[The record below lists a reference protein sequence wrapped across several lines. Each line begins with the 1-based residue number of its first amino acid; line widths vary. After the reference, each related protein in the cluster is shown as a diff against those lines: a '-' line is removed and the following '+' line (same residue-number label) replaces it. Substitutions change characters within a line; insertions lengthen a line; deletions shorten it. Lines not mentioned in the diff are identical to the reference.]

1 MIVIFSPLQIE
12 SVYTKQVLP
21 KYGEMLNNSKIYA
34 IIYFLCLKS
43 YNIIY
48 MGWCLTSFVFLK
60 YERWITVF
68 SAVNYFGF
76 IYMLIWACMFNGYR
90 YFLKSQP
97 TERKSVPP
105 VKQAT
110 D

>member
-1 MIVIFSPLQIE
+1 MI
-12 SVYTKQVLP
+12 YKVL
-21 KYGEMLNNSKIYA
+21 
-34 IIYFLCLKS
+34 YFVSLKS
-43 YNIIY
+43 YNIVY

-76 IYMLIWACMFNGYR
+76 IYMFIWACLFHGYR
-90 YFLKSQP
+90 HFVGK
-97 TERKSVPP
+97 PP
-105 VKQAT
+105 QNREPAATASTVKQAT

>member
-1 MIVIFSPLQIE
+1 M
-12 SVYTKQVLP
+12 LP
-21 KYGEMLNNSKIYA
+21 QYGEMLNNSQIYTVLN
-34 IIYFLCLKS
+34 FLCLKS

-76 IYMLIWACMFNGYR
+76 IYMLIWAFMYNGYR
-90 YFLKSQP
+90 YYTRIQP
-97 TERKSVPP
+97 KDRQAGPTTI
-105 VKQAT
+105 KQAT

>member
-1 MIVIFSPLQIE
+1 
-12 SVYTKQVLP
+12 LP
-21 KYGEMLNNSKIYA
+21 TYGETLNNSKIYA
-34 IIYFLCLKS
+34 VIYFICLKS
-43 YNIIY
+43 YNIVY

-76 IYMLIWACMFNGYR
+76 IYMLIWACMFHGYR
-90 YFLKSQP
+90 YYLKTQP
-97 TERKSVPP
+97 RQQKTAST
-105 VKQAT
+105 VKQ